1 MNPTAKINYINI
13 GLMLISMLLAFI
25 LPFELF
31 LFVYAVLGPLHY
43 LTEISWLHDRNYF
56 TKGKYDVLLLLAVGL
71 AITLSNYVEP
81 LREYVNSLMYIA
93 FFSAI
98 IMLFVKDNMYKIIG
112 IVLVIITAKLSEN
125 FMLFFTVFLP
135 TLIHV
140 FVFTGLFILFGALKS
155 KSTSGYASL
164 IIFLLCPVAL
174 IFVMPSMRPMAISN
188 YALQAYE
195 QFSALNFYTLQG
207 FESVGINT
215 QNMHDIIFKSNT
227 GVVLMRFI
235 AFAYTYHYLN
245 WFSKTNIIKWH
256 EVPKM
261 RFAFVIVIWIISLV
275 LYAVDY
281 KLGFEWLFFLSFIH
295 VLFEFPLNH
304 LSVKGIGAELW
315 SRLGLSK

>member
-1 MNPTAKINYINI
+1 MI
-13 GLMLISMLLAFI
+13 LAFI

-81 LREYVNSLMYIA
+81 LREYITSLMFIA

-98 IMLFVKDNMYKIIG
+98 IMLFVKDIIYKIIG

-125 FMLFFTVFLP
+125 FLLFFTVFLP

-140 FVFTGLFILFGALKS
+140 FIFTGIFILFGALKS
-155 KSTSGYASL
+155 KSTSGYLSF
-164 IIFLLCPVAL
+164 IIFLLCPIIL
-174 IFVMPSMRPMAISN
+174 IFLLPNMRPMAISN
-188 YALQAYE
+188 YALKAYD
-195 QFSALNFYTLQG
+195 QFSALNFYTLQS
-207 FESVGINT
+207 FTNT
-215 QNMHDIIFKSNT
+215 AIDSNNMANIIFKSNT

-261 RFAFVIVIWIISLV
+261 RFAFVIIIWIISLV

-281 KLGFEWLFFLSFIH
+281 KLGFEWLFFLSFLH

-304 LSVKGIGAELW
+304 LSIKGIGAELLI
-315 SRLGLSK
+315 RLGLIK